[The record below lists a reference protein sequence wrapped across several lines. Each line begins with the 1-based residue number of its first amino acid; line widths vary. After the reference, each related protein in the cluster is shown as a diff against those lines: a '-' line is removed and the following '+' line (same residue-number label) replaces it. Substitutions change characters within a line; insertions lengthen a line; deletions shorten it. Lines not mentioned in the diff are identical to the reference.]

1 MPAWRKA
8 QGLCLQAFEDLGVLG
23 CVERGLFRPLPCGP
37 QALLGVPN
45 AITGAAKSPA
55 RLMQFFTSGKQ
66 PSLQLQ
72 CVPRLSRLV
81 AAFCRRHLRT
91 PRAPRPSISRC
102 CRSRFT
108 LVELAGSAAALCD
121 NHRHDA
127 GATTSRIAV
136 AATEPSALV
145 CARCS
150 TTARRPVPS
159 KPVRLDHA
167 AGPTR

>member
-1 MPAWRKA
+1 M
-8 QGLCLQAFEDLGVLG
+8 LG
-23 CVERGLFRPLPCGP
+23 CLERGLFERLSRG
-37 QALLGVPN
+37 QQRLLGVPHN
-45 AITGAAKSPA
+45 ITGAAKATA
-55 RLMQFFTSGKQ
+55 RLMQLFTSGKQ

-91 PRAPRPSISRC
+91 PRAPRPSISRR
-102 CRSRFT
+102 CRSLFT

-136 AATEPSALV
+136 AATEPLALV

-150 TTARRPVPS
+150 TTALRPVPS